1 MELNK
6 KPLQKFWS
14 DYVISIENIKKS
26 LQKANAKYA
35 SIKSSIA
42 QENSFSYTNSQINI
56 VKKEISLKVEQ
67 NDINLA
73 KNELEQIIET
83 TVSNAKAEI
92 KITTDSISQ
101 NLNKLITTVDS
112 KANNN
117 IVSTLSNN
125 VSSLETNLS
134 GIKGEVSSLETVTR
148 TITNKVNQV
157 QSDTNANKSNITTLT
172 TEITTVKSNIATL
185 DVNLKGIT
193 QRVSA
198 TEMSTNSLTNSMSN
212 INSEITKTN
221 SKVASIETNLSSI
234 TNKVSNVEQNL
245 ILNRKVGSFRYIR
258 DYLNGSTSN
267 ANNHIVELQIWAN
280 NINIAQ
286 GKTATCSTGLSNG
299 GAITDGNYSNSDDY
313 ASFGDGWQYIE
324 IDLGTERTDIDMV
337 KVWHYYYDG
346 RAYNHKLMVSRD
358 GSTWFELYNSEKNG
372 KYKETKYGRTY
383 LLNESYTETRL
394 KTAEQKLTDSSII
407 STVSTQF
414 YKKGETDSKYA
425 SQTQITQ
432 LSNQISSKVDANGVK
447 SIITQ
452 NPDLIRTTFNNISTA
467 ITMYPE
473 GMRVWHE
480 GKGYTFLS
488 HEEIYQTDNTAGRK
502 LVSLKDGGFR
512 VYKNDADN
520 SYLGG
525 IISGAKYLNGN
536 TKGFGITLANGYKSW
551 YTSIGHNPK
560 VYNPSDESVTGYQH
574 YLDVVFS
581 QHYNQNGTFMRQ
593 GTHILYGGLDLHHLN
608 MFDVGIIWLDKSA
621 YDAVYKNQ
629 DGCMTIQCEDQIKF
643 IRNSSRNQQREAFRC
658 NFIDNE
664 IQVNMDINGGGY
676 TLYNTKWNA
685 SYSLMATSPRR
696 SVGADTASVETM
708 LLQEDFSK
716 YDEDNNAVLVDM
728 NEAIKSIYA
737 KNKKLEN
744 ENEDLKQENKNL
756 KQELNITKNALDAV
770 LMGGI

>member
-14 DYVISIENIKKS
+14 DYVVSIENIKKS

-112 KANNN
+112 KADNN
-117 IVSTLSNN
+117 IVSTLSNK
-125 VSSLETNLS
+125 VSSLETNLN

-172 TEITTVKSNIATL
+172 TEITTVKSNIVTL

-234 TNKVSNVEQNL
+234 TSKVSNVEQNL

-299 GAITDGNYSNSDDY
+299 GAITDGNYSNPDNY
-313 ASFGDGWQYIE
+313 AAFGDGWQYIE

-346 RAYNHKLMVSRD
+346 RSYNHKLMVSRD

-414 YKKGETDSKYA
+414 YKKGETDSRYA
-425 SQTQITQ
+425 SQSQITQ
-432 LSNQISSKVDANGVK
+432 LFNQISSKVDVNGVK
-447 SIITQ
+447 SIIQQ
-452 NPDLIRTTFNNISTA
+452 NPTSVQIGFNSINTRYQYTDDGFYMKANNGNNKASMKRGSFYLYNYTNGVFLGGFTPIVFNGWDNAGQGIINAKESYFFTISKDNSLTTDTQDFATNLTSFVTINFRDRSGGAGNAYKFGTQIFTPLYVHDNANFNNKDVKNVKDLYALTGSFTSVWDTFGNKCFEFNQSTA
-467 ITMYPE
+467 NNY
-473 GMRVWHE
+473 RHWDWS
-480 GKGYTFLS
+480 GKNL
-488 HEEIYQTDNTAGRK
+488 IN
-502 LVSLKDGGFR
+502 
-512 VYKNDADN
+512 
-520 SYLGG
+520 
-525 IISGAKYLNGN
+525 
-536 TKGFGITLANGYKSW
+536 
-551 YTSIGHNPK
+551 
-560 VYNPSDESVTGYQH
+560 
-574 YLDVVFS
+574 
-581 QHYNQNGTFMRQ
+581 
-593 GTHILYGGLDLHHLN
+593 
-608 MFDVGIIWLDKSA
+608 
-621 YDAVYKNQ
+621 
-629 DGCMTIQCEDQIKF
+629 
-643 IRNSSRNQQREAFRC
+643 C
-658 NFIDNE
+658 NWI
-664 IQVNMDINGGGY
+664 
-676 TLYNTKWNA
+676 A
-685 SYSLMATSPRR
+685 SYSLMATSPGH
-696 SVGADTASVETM
+696 SVGADTISVETM
-708 LLQEDFSK
+708 LLQENFSE
-716 YDEDNNAVLVDM
+716 YDELNNAVLVNM
-728 NEAIKSIYA
+728 NEAIKSVY
-737 KNKKLEN
+737 KNNKKLEN
-744 ENEDLKQENKNL
+744 ENENLKQENKNL

-770 LMGGI
+770 LMGGM